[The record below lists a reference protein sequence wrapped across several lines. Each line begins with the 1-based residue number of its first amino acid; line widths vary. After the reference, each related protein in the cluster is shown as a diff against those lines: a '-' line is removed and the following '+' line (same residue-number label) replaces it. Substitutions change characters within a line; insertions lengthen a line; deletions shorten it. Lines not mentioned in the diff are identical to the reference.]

1 MHREK
6 KIYKSIKGRWMP
18 IYTCIY
24 VCMYEIEM
32 YRANVYD
39 LDMLAPRVSGMQ
51 SQTPNMLSVLY

>member
-1 MHREK
+1 
-6 KIYKSIKGRWMP
+6 MP

-51 SQTPNMLSVLY
+51 SQTPNMLNVLY